1 MKAEASPAASAP
13 AGTAAR
19 MRTSGALKKIVKHWQ
34 LYVIILPPLLY
45 IVIFHYIPMYGVQLA
60 FKQYRVMEGITGSP
74 WAGLK
79 HFEQFFSSPSSWRI
93 IGNTLTISLYSIAAG
108 FAIPILL
115 AVALN
120 EVRAR
125 FFKKTVQMVTYA
137 PYFISTVVLVGMLMQ
152 VLDPR
157 IGIVNQLLG
166 LFGIEPVNFMGKPG
180 MFKSIYVWTG
190 IWQGTGY
197 AAVIYLA
204 ALAGVSKDLQEACV
218 IDGATK
224 VQRIWHVDLPSIRPT
239 IVILLVLSFGGVMN
253 VGFEM
258 IYLMQNNLNISTS
271 EIISTYVYKVGL
283 INSNFSF
290 STAIGLF
297 NSFINLILLATANW
311 AARRYTESS
320 LW

>member
-1 MKAEASPAASAP
+1 MSANQELIQAP
-13 AGTAAR
+13 EKLVKSGR
-19 MRTSGALKKIVKHWQ
+19 LERTKKRFFSHWQ
-34 LYVIILPPLLY
+34 LYAILLPPLLY

-60 FKQYRVMEGITGSP
+60 FKQYRVLDGITGSP
-74 WAGLK
+74 WVGLK
-79 HFEQFFSSPSSWRI
+79 HFQQFFSSPSSWRI
-93 IGNTLTISLYSIAAG
+93 ILNTISISLYSIAAG
-108 FAIPILL
+108 FAIPIVL

-120 EVRAR
+120 EAR
-125 FFKKTVQMVTYA
+125 SRLFKKTVQMVTYA
-137 PYFISTVVLVGMLMQ
+137 PYFISTVVLVGILMQ

-157 IGIVNQLLG
+157 IGIVNQIIG
-166 LFGIEPVNFMGKPG
+166 LFGLEPINFMGIPG

-204 ALAGVSKDLQEACV
+204 ALAGVSKDLQEASV
-218 IDGATK
+218 IDGASK
-224 VQRIWHVDLPSIRPT
+224 IQRIWHVDLPSIRPT
-239 IVILLVLSFGGVMN
+239 IIILLILSFGGVMN

-258 IYLMQNNLNISTS
+258 IYLMQNSLNMSTS

-290 STAIGLF
+290 STAIGVF
-297 NSFINLILLATANW
+297 NSVINLILLIAANW
-311 AARRYTESS
+311 LARRYTDSS